1 MKVAVTQP
9 NYLPWLG
16 YFELLQEVDLWVSL
30 DTVDLTK
37 RSFIVRN
44 RIKLRNGSPRW
55 LSLRVASFPR
65 GTSIRDARLAD
76 HDFARDHLRVL
87 EAAYRKAPEAGTEL
101 PWLAEV
107 MMPRDDSVAAHN
119 ERLVQALANR
129 LGIGVEVQRASA
141 LVPEPEGSAE
151 DKILALLDAVE
162 AETGGRVTAY
172 LNFATGI
179 EQGLYDPVAFAAR
192 GCRLLKQ
199 DYDHPTYA
207 QLGDA
212 FLSHLSVVDLL
223 LNLGS
228 ERARAVVAEGRR
240 WSDETEGML
249 EGDGRG

>member
-1 MKVAVTQP
+1 VKVAVTQP

-16 YFELLQEVDLWVSL
+16 YFELLREVDLWVSL

-65 GTSIRDARLAD
+65 GTSIRDACLAD

-87 EAAYRKAPEAGTEL
+87 EAAYREAPEAGTEF

-107 MMPRDDSVAAHN
+107 MPPREDSVADHN
-119 ERLVQALANR
+119 ARLVEALADR
-129 LGIGVEVQRASA
+129 LEIDVEVRRASA
-141 LVPEPEGSAE
+141 LVPEPEGSAQ

-162 AETGGRVTAY
+162 AEAGGQVTAY

-179 EQGLYDPVAFAAR
+179 EEGLYDPAAFADR

-207 QLGDA
+207 QLGDD

-223 LNLGS
+223 LNEGA

-240 WSDETEGML
+240 WEDRTQGMRM
-249 EGDGRG
+249 GDGDS